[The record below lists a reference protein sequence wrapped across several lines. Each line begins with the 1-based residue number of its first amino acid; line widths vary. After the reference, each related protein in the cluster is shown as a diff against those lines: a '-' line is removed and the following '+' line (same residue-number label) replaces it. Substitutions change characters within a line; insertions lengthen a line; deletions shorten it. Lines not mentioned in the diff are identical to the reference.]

1 MTLESLIRS
10 PLWENFERQTRQAK
24 KQPADVLA
32 ALVEE
37 YLEMAEDVAQTE
49 AMRSDARRSG
59 WREADGVKLVR
70 AHRAEKRTTHAAS
83 L

>member
-10 PLWENFERQTRQAK
+10 PLWENFERQTRKEK

-59 WREADGVKLVR
+59 WREEDAVKLVR
-70 AHRAEKRTTHAAS
+70 AHRAEKRATNVAS
-83 L
+83 